1 MVALFSWWS
10 PCVSYLLEDGL
21 VHELVVDL
29 ASEDEEVRG
38 RGIALALALVAD
50 QLDVFVITCLNVQM
64 FKCLNA
70 ERRNVFASV
79 SQFETDRTRITNQT
93 L

>member
-1 MVALFSWWS
+1 MRDGRPVFLVVALFF
-10 PCVSYLLEDGL
+10 YLLEDGL

-38 RGIALALALVAD
+38 RGITLALALVAD

-64 FKCLNA
+64 FK
-70 ERRNVFASV
+70 RRKTKRFCVSFAV
-79 SQFETDRTRITNQT
+79 
-93 L
+93 